1 MLSVA
6 AIGLG
11 AYALTSGVERGW
23 LSAVTLACVLGS
35 VAAAIVFVR
44 HERRTASPMLDLDV
58 FRRGTV
64 RGATIAQLG
73 TSVAMTGV
81 MFSLVLHF
89 QYAYGWSPVRA
100 GLANL
105 PMIVTML
112 LSNPLTETMVKRFGH
127 RVACLVGA
135 GLLAVGLLGMG
146 YAVEHGYLAILVA
159 MVVMVI
165 GLRTV
170 MMTCAV
176 ALIGAM
182 PGNRTSLGAALN
194 DTAQELGTSVG
205 TALVGT
211 LLAALVVQ
219 VLPTGAWTPD
229 LVASFFHGE
238 RIVFLVLAVVAGSIA
253 AYGASTLTD
262 SHETEEA

>member
-1 MLSVA
+1 ML
-6 AIGLG
+6 
-11 AYALTSGVERGW
+11 
-23 LSAVTLACVLGS
+23 
-35 VAAAIVFVR
+35 VR
-44 HERRTASPMLDLDV
+44 
-58 FRRGTV
+58 
-64 RGATIAQLG
+64 
-73 TSVAMTGV
+73 
-81 MFSLVLHF
+81 
-89 QYAYGWSPVRA
+89 
-100 GLANL
+100 
-105 PMIVTML
+105 VTM
-112 LSNPLTETMVKRFGH
+112 
-127 RVACLVGA
+127 A
-135 GLLAVGLLGMG
+135 
-146 YAVEHGYLAILVA
+146 YAVEHGYPAIVVA
-159 MVVMVI
+159 MVVMVV

-211 LLAALVVQ
+211 LLATLVVQ

-238 RIVFLVLAVVAGSIA
+238 RIVFLVLAVVSGSIA

-262 SHETEEA
+262 SRDTEEA

>member
-1 MLSVA
+1 
-6 AIGLG
+6 
-11 AYALTSGVERGW
+11 
-23 LSAVTLACVLGS
+23 
-35 VAAAIVFVR
+35 
-44 HERRTASPMLDLDV
+44 MLDLDV

-100 GLANL
+100 GLASL

-112 LSNPLTETMVKRFGH
+112 LSNPLTESMVSRLGH

-135 GLLAVGLLGMG
+135 GLLAVGLVTMA
-146 YAVEHGYLAILVA
+146 YAVEHGYPAIVVA
-159 MVVMVI
+159 MVVMVV

-211 LLAALVVQ
+211 LLATLVVQ

-238 RIVFLVLAVVAGSIA
+238 RIVFLVLAVVSGSIA

-262 SHETEEA
+262 SRDTEEA